1 MEYYTECS
9 WGCNRCPEAIADM
22 TARYTEGQKVEK
34 QIFNAVLKLRTKS
47 CDTFSPTDLVVVGDE
62 AMLAHIYTMLEA
74 E

>member
-1 MEYYTECS
+1 
-9 WGCNRCPEAIADM
+9 M